1 MNGMSC
7 PGTLDTGA
15 NMTAVPGRFI
25 APMQF
30 TGKNIRVVFANMDT
44 TSLGRLF
51 CQLRLTAKLNPYG
64 YCFKG

>member
-7 PGTLDTGA
+7 PGKLDTGA

-30 TGKNIRVVFANMDT
+30 TAKNIGVVLANMDT

-51 CQLRLTAKLNPYG
+51 CQLRLTAKLNP
-64 YCFKG
+64 

>member
-30 TGKNIRVVFANMDT
+30 TGKNIGVVLANMDT
-44 TSLGRLF
+44 TTMGRLF
-51 CQLRLTAKLNPYG
+51 CQLS
-64 YCFKG
+64 